1 MVAYRRRMNRHGFYK
16 ENLDKKVDQFI
27 EVGRQFVDGVSGAR
41 PGSRKSTNLKD
52 FSRKNIRNVGKWVN
66 AQMENFLDDDYED
79 DWDDEERTS
88 KNDVFQSHI
97 YEDRNLQAY
106 TPFTPKRPL
115 EAISL
120 REPKNRLKEQKRLS
134 YADDSS
140 SQDWPIDSDFQVRK
154 WQRSRQKTDEL
165 TRNNCDSNNKQGRIL
180 PRSRRRRI

>member
-1 MVAYRRRMNRHGFYK
+1 MNRHGFYK

-106 TPFTPKRPL
+106 TPFTSKRPL

>member
-97 YEDRNLQAY
+97 YEDRNSQAY
-106 TPFTPKRPL
+106 TPFTSKRPL

>member
-1 MVAYRRRMNRHGFYK
+1 MGAYRRRMNRNSFYK
-16 ENLDKKVDQFI
+16 ENFDKKVDQFI

-66 AQMENFLDDDYED
+66 AKMENFLDDDYED
-79 DWDDEERTS
+79 DWEDEKRIS

-97 YEDRNLQAY
+97 YEDRDLQSY
-106 TPFTPKRPL
+106 TPSTSKRPL

-120 REPKNRLKEQKRLS
+120 REPQKRLKELKRLS
-134 YADDSS
+134 YADDPS
-140 SQDWPIDSDFQVRK
+140 SQDWPIDSDFQVQK
-154 WQRSRQKTDEL
+154 WQRSPQKTDEL
-165 TRNNCDSNNKQGRIL
+165 MRNNCDSDNQRGRVL